1 MRCQVNEGDSFIF
14 SVFEDK
20 GEAIDRGNYRDLK
33 LTEHM
38 LKEVERIIE
47 VVIRDVVN
55 IDDTQFGFMPGRK
68 VIFTLHLLT
77 YRNVL
82 WRALRKVGMPEWIV
96 RVVQILYKNA
106 RNRVKIN
113 NSYSDVFRV
122 QVGVHQ
128 DSVLSLLKFIIV
140 LEALSRESQ
149 TGCPWEL
156 LYVDNI
162 VITADTMDKLLYKPD
177 L

>member
-1 MRCQVNEGDSFIF
+1 MRCQVNGGHSFIF

-47 VVIRDVVN
+47 VIIRDVVN

-82 WRALRKVGMPEWIV
+82 WRALRKVGIPEWIV
-96 RVVQILYKNA
+96 RVVQMYKTA
-106 RNRVKIN
+106 RNRVKTN
-113 NSYSDVFRV
+113 NSYSDVFKV

-128 DSVLSLLKFIIV
+128 DSVLSLLLLTIV
-140 LEALSRESQ
+140 LEASSREFQ
-149 TGCPWEL
+149 TGFPWEL
-156 LYVDNI
+156 LYCDNI
-162 VITADTMDKLLYKPD
+162 VIIADTMDKLLYKPD